1 MQFCQDKLMGYSAK
15 CFGESHKK
23 YIYYFSF
30 IVVTLL
36 VRFDSEVYVE
46 YHTLI
51 TETTKKGGGYFIFRE
66 RVTLLIN
73 NLFIDL
79 VMGINL

>member
-1 MQFCQDKLMGYSAK
+1 M
-15 CFGESHKK
+15 
-23 YIYYFSF
+23 
-30 IVVTLL
+30 L

-73 NLFIDL
+73 NLFGIIGIIGII
-79 VMGINL
+79 GINL